1 MDIKNVTNMDIKNVT
16 KNDKNMNW
24 NEKYRPSNLE
34 KIILSN
40 YNKLLIKN
48 ILDKNYFPNLLLYG
62 PPGTGKTTTVIN
74 LINSYLTKYYKD
86 NKKQIIHLN
95 ASHERG
101 IEIIRNNLYTF
112 VVSDNLFFEGPKF
125 IILDEVDYMTN
136 SAQLAL
142 KYLIEYYSNYNVR
155 YCLICNYITKIDN
168 NLQNYFC
175 KLKFNTI
182 PFNEIHNFLTYIIN
196 NEKIQVS
203 DECLKNIINT
213 FKNDIRAMI
222 NYLQLSKDNI
232 KHFITDD
239 IYKNLYIINN
249 SRSYEYFKKSFL
261 SLELKHKFNYSEF
274 IKLYLHSI
282 LKNNICTIDNKVI
295 NKMEFFI
302 NNYNKLYDKNIII
315 YNLYYLFKNDDGL
328 SLS

>member
-1 MDIKNVTNMDIKNVT
+1 MN
-16 KNDKNMNW
+16 NDKNINW
-24 NEKYRPSNLE
+24 NEKYRPNNLE

-40 YNKLLIKN
+40 YNRLLIKN

-142 KYLIEYYSNYNVR
+142 KYLIEHYSNYNVR

-182 PFNEIHNFLTYIIN
+182 PFNEIQSFLTSIIS
-196 NEKIQVS
+196 NEKIKIS
-203 DECLKNIINT
+203 DECLKNIIT
-213 FKNDIRAMI
+213 MFKNDIRAMI
-222 NYLQLSKDNI
+222 NFLQLSKENT
-232 KHFITDD
+232 KHFINDD
-239 IYKNLYIINN
+239 VYVNLYSINN
-249 SRSYEYFKKSFL
+249 TRNFEYFKKTFL
-261 SLELKHKFNYSEF
+261 MLELKHKFNYSEF
-274 IKLYLHSI
+274 IKLYLYSI
-282 LKNNICTIDNKVI
+282 LKNNIHTISNEII

-302 NNYNKLYDKNIII
+302 NNYNKLNDKNIIL
-315 YNLYYLFKNDDGL
+315 YNLYYLFKTGDV
-328 SLS
+328 SLN

>member
-1 MDIKNVTNMDIKNVT
+1 MITYLIMN
-16 KNDKNMNW
+16 NDKNINW
-24 NEKYRPSNLE
+24 NEKYRPNNLE

-40 YNKLLIKN
+40 YNRLLIKN

-142 KYLIEYYSNYNVR
+142 KYLIEHYSNYNVR

-182 PFNEIHNFLTYIIN
+182 PFNEIQSFLTSIIS
-196 NEKIQVS
+196 NEKIQIS
-203 DECLKNIINT
+203 DECLKNIIT
-213 FKNDIRAMI
+213 MFKNDIRAMI
-222 NYLQLSKDNI
+222 NFLQLSKENT
-232 KHFITDD
+232 KHFINDD
-239 IYKNLYIINN
+239 VYVNLYSINN
-249 SRSYEYFKKSFL
+249 TRNFEYFKKTFL
-261 SLELKHKFNYSEF
+261 MLELKHKFNYSEF
-274 IKLYLHSI
+274 IKLYLYSI
-282 LKNNICTIDNKVI
+282 LKNNIHTISNEII

-302 NNYNKLYDKNIII
+302 NNYNKLNDKNIIL
-315 YNLYYLFKNDDGL
+315 YNLYYLFKTGDV
-328 SLS
+328 SLN

>member
-1 MDIKNVTNMDIKNVT
+1 MSSSI
-16 KNDKNMNW
+16 NW
-24 NEKYRPSNLE
+24 NEKYRPNNLE

-40 YNKLLIKN
+40 YNKLLINN
-48 ILDKNYFPNLLLYG
+48 IIEKNYFPNLLLYG

-74 LINSYLTKYYKD
+74 LINSYLNKYYSD
-86 NKKQIIHLN
+86 NKKQIVHLN

-125 IILDEVDYMTN
+125 IILDEVDYMTK

-168 NLQNYFC
+168 NLQSYFC

-182 PFNEIHNFLTYIIN
+182 PFEEIHTFLSDICSAEKLSVSRDYLYHIIY
-196 NEKIQVS
+196 
-203 DECLKNIINT
+203 L

-222 NYLQLSKDNI
+222 NFLQLNNNNMIYFIDANIYEKLYAINLKDE
-232 KHFITDD
+232 
-239 IYKNLYIINN
+239 
-249 SRSYEYFKKSFL
+249 YEVFKTNFL
-261 SLELKHKFNYSEF
+261 KIEKKYKFNYNEF
-274 IKLYLHSI
+274 IKIYIYNILKTNIHSI
-282 LKNNICTIDNKVI
+282 NST
-295 NKMEFFI
+295 KMDCLEFFVH
-302 NNYNKLYDKNIII
+302 NYNKLNDKNTVL
-315 YNLYYLFKNDDGL
+315 YNLYNLIKN
-328 SLS
+328 

>member
-1 MDIKNVTNMDIKNVT
+1 MITYLINNIM
-16 KNDKNMNW
+16 DKNINW
-24 NEKYRPSNLE
+24 NEKYRPNNLE

-125 IILDEVDYMTN
+125 IILDEVDYMT
-136 SAQLAL
+136 STAQLVL

-182 PFNEIHNFLTYIIN
+182 PFNEIQNFLTCIIK
-196 NEKIQVS
+196 NEKVEIS
-203 DECLKNIINT
+203 DECLKNIIT
-213 FKNDIRAMI
+213 IFKNDIRAMI
-222 NYLQLSKDNI
+222 NFLQLSKENI
-232 KHFITDD
+232 KHFINDD
-239 IYKNLYIINN
+239 VYSNLYKINN
-249 SRSYEYFKKSFL
+249 TQDFEHFKKAFL
-261 SLELKHKFNYSEF
+261 MLELKHKFNYSEF
-274 IKLYLHSI
+274 IKI
-282 LKNNICTIDNKVI
+282 
-295 NKMEFFI
+295 
-302 NNYNKLYDKNIII
+302 
-315 YNLYYLFKNDDGL
+315 
-328 SLS
+328 

>member
-1 MDIKNVTNMDIKNVT
+1 M
-16 KNDKNMNW
+16 DKNINW
-24 NEKYRPSNLE
+24 NEKYRPNNLE

-40 YNKLLIKN
+40 YNKLLINN

-74 LINSYLTKYYKD
+74 LINSYLTKYYTD
-86 NKKQIIHLN
+86 NTKQIIHLT

-182 PFNEIHNFLTYIIN
+182 PFIEIQNFLTSITI
-196 NEKIQVS
+196 NEKIQIS
-203 DECLKNIINT
+203 DECLKNIINI
-213 FKNDIRAMI
+213 FRNDIRAMI
-222 NYLQLSKDNI
+222 NFLQLNKENTKHYINI
-232 KHFITDD
+232 NV
-239 IYKNLYIINN
+239 YNNLYIINN
-249 SRSYEYFKKSFL
+249 TRDFEYFKKTFL
-261 SLELKHKFNYSEF
+261 ALELKHKFNYSEF
-274 IKLYLHSI
+274 IKIYLYTL
-282 LKNNICTIDNKVI
+282 LKNNIHNIDNKVI
-295 NKMEFFI
+295 NNMEFFI
-302 NNYNKLYDKNIII
+302 NNYNKLNDKNIIL
-315 YNLYYLFKNDDGL
+315 YNLYYLFKV
-328 SLS
+328 

>member
-1 MDIKNVTNMDIKNVT
+1 LITYLIMN
-16 KNDKNMNW
+16 NDKNINW
-24 NEKYRPSNLE
+24 NEKYRPNNLE

-40 YNKLLIKN
+40 YNRLLIKN

-142 KYLIEYYSNYNVR
+142 KYLIEHYSNYNVR

-175 KLKFNTI
+175 KLKFNAI
-182 PFNEIHNFLTYIIN
+182 PFNEIQNFLTSIIS
-196 NEKIQVS
+196 NEKIQIS
-203 DECLKNIINT
+203 DECLKNIIII

-222 NYLQLSKDNI
+222 NFLQLSKENT
-232 KHFITDD
+232 KHFINDD
-239 IYKNLYIINN
+239 VYANLYIINN
-249 SRSYEYFKKSFL
+249 TRPFEYFKKTFL
-261 SLELKHKFNYSEF
+261 MLELKHKFNYSEF
-274 IKLYLHSI
+274 IKLYLYSI
-282 LKNNICTIDNKVI
+282 LKNNIHTISNEII

-302 NNYNKLYDKNIII
+302 NNYSKLNDKHIIL
-315 YNLYYLFKNDDGL
+315 YNLYYLFKTGDV
-328 SLS
+328 SLN

>member
-1 MDIKNVTNMDIKNVT
+1 MDKNV
-16 KNDKNMNW
+16 NW
-24 NEKYRPSNLE
+24 NEKYRPTNLE

-48 ILDKNYFPNLLLYG
+48 IIDKNYFPNLLLYG

-182 PFNEIHNFLTYIIN
+182 PFNEIQGFLTSIITNEKMNISQEYLSYIIT
-196 NEKIQVS
+196 
-203 DECLKNIINT
+203 T

-222 NYLQLSKDNI
+222 NFLQLGKENI
-232 KHFITDD
+232 RYFISDD
-239 IYKNLYIINN
+239 IYVNLYNINN
-249 SRSYEYFKKSFL
+249 TRDFEYFKKAFL
-261 SLELKHKFNYSEF
+261 ALELKHKFNYIEF
-274 IKLYLHSI
+274 IKKYLYSI
-282 LKNNICTIDNKVI
+282 LKNNIQNLSNITINR
-295 NKMEFFI
+295 MEFFI
-302 NNYNKLYDKNIII
+302 NNYNKLYDKNIIL
-315 YNLYYLFKNDDGL
+315 YNLYHLFKLKN
-328 SLS
+328 

>member
-1 MDIKNVTNMDIKNVT
+1 MITYLIMN
-16 KNDKNMNW
+16 NDKNINW
-24 NEKYRPSNLE
+24 NEKYRPNNLE

-40 YNKLLIKN
+40 YNRLLIKN

-142 KYLIEYYSNYNVR
+142 KYLIEHYSNYNVR

-182 PFNEIHNFLTYIIN
+182 PFNEIQNFLTSIIS
-196 NEKIQVS
+196 NEKIQIS
-203 DECLKNIINT
+203 DECLKNIIT
-213 FKNDIRAMI
+213 MFKNDIRAMI
-222 NYLQLSKDNI
+222 NFLQLSKENT
-232 KHFITDD
+232 KHFINDD
-239 IYKNLYIINN
+239 VYVNLYSINN
-249 SRSYEYFKKSFL
+249 TRNFEYFKKTFL
-261 SLELKHKFNYSEF
+261 MLELKHKFNYSEF
-274 IKLYLHSI
+274 IKLYLYSI
-282 LKNNICTIDNKVI
+282 LKNNIHTISNEII

-302 NNYNKLYDKNIII
+302 NNYNKLNDKNIIL
-315 YNLYYLFKNDDGL
+315 YNLYYLFKTGGV
-328 SLS
+328 SLN